1 MAPNINF
8 FMCNHRFHRRTSR
21 YMGNFNADRV
31 EITVRYRNE
40 LDNPFIVIEED
51 TRICMNCYELLRIDL
66 KNANKLDCLRLRV
79 LKTKSTNSCCICEN
93 RRRGLSNRIPLKAR
107 VQMPPIKRKT
117 WDHAAMI
124 QAVNAVRRKEIGY
137 LRAAKQFGVPKG
149 TLERYVKRM
158 SAQKILSRFVWEDG
172 QPCLLI

>member
-1 MAPNINF
+1 
-8 FMCNHRFHRRTSR
+8 
-21 YMGNFNADRV
+21 
-31 EITVRYRNE
+31 
-40 LDNPFIVIEED
+40 
-51 TRICMNCYELLRIDL
+51 
-66 KNANKLDCLRLRV
+66 
-79 LKTKSTNSCCICEN
+79 
-93 RRRGLSNRIPLKAR
+93 
-107 VQMPPIKRKT
+107 MPPIKRKT

>member
-1 MAPNINF
+1 MEYNL
-8 FMCNHRFHRRTSR
+8 
-21 YMGNFNADRV
+21 V
-31 EITVRYRNE
+31 ITQK
-40 LDNPFIVIEED
+40 F
-51 TRICMNCYELLRIDL
+51 L
-66 KNANKLDCLRLRV
+66 KKESGWSVTPAIAQLN
-79 LKTKSTNSCCICEN
+79 
-93 RRRGLSNRIPLKAR
+93 
-107 VQMPPIKRKT
+107 MPPIKRKT